1 MLAVGRKESS
11 MGDGKDLGLSHLKNG
26 ITIY

>member
-1 MLAVGRKESS
+1 MLAVGRKESG